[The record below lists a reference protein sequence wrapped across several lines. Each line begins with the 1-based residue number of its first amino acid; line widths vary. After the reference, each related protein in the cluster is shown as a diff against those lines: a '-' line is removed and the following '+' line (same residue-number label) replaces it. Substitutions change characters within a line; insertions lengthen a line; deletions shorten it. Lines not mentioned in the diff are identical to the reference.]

1 MSINEKKPLVTA
13 LAIKMLSGKTRL
25 IGIPKQKNQFI
36 LTLPNINDF
45 NNELY
50 EAIEF
55 CKERVECFI
64 ITSSTKENCDE
75 IIKEY
80 ELKENLI
87 STDFEDYSKTFSM
100 SDENKN
106 LKKSLMIIDTN
117 CQITHKDIL

>member
-1 MSINEKKPLVTA
+1 MSINANKSFVTG

-25 IGIPKQKNQFI
+25 IGVPKGRNQFI
-36 LTLPNINDF
+36 LTLPNIEHF

-64 ITSSTKENCDE
+64 ITSSSKEDCDE

-80 ELKENLI
+80 DLRENLI
-87 STDFEDYSKTFSM
+87 STEFETYSSTFDM
-100 SDENKN
+100 KDENKE